1 EVAESGGRD
10 RENLRGLRAIVPRPP
25 LVEGAVG
32 EGCTGGNQG
41 LRERGRSDA
50 GKLRMCVVDL
60 LPGEGH
66 AAAEEFR
73 GGCGVTVEKVL
84 SVCASG
90 ESVGERV
97 DECAVRPAERVD
109 DLSGTASAG
118 RHLQGLWPRAPYG
131 VQAAAR
137 ANTGV
142 RRICSVGPLELP
154 YRSREVALRD
164 VEQLALA
171 HGRAK
176 ISRPLRDRECPCGG
190 EVMLGPLVEDAARGI
205 LRRAGAQQVVP

>member
-1 EVAESGGRD
+1 
-10 RENLRGLRAIVPRPP
+10 
-25 LVEGAVG
+25 
-32 EGCTGGNQG
+32 
-41 LRERGRSDA
+41 
-50 GKLRMCVVDL
+50 
-60 LPGEGH
+60 
-66 AAAEEFR
+66 
-73 GGCGVTVEKVL
+73 
-84 SVCASG
+84 
-90 ESVGERV
+90 
-97 DECAVRPAERVD
+97 
-109 DLSGTASAG
+109 
-118 RHLQGLWPRAPYG
+118 QGLWPRAPYG

-171 HGRAK
+171 HGGAK

-205 LRRAGAQQVVP
+205 LRRAGAQQVVPVRPALLLEVPPDLVLHERRVRHRDAEARRQV